1 MKQHVISVFQLK
13 LMIKFMEQQRGI
25 FDIPTGVGK
34 AGFRGIIQ
42 QHQN

>member
-1 MKQHVISVFQLK
+1 MKQRVISVFQLK
-13 LMIKFMEQQRGI
+13 LMIKFIEQQKEI

-34 AGFRGIIQ
+34 AGFQGIIQ